1 MDYIRHVLHPSHCS
15 FLCIKSCLQHPL
27 IHLFFTR
34 TFIRIIQLE
43 FDQISLNNVYYNETY
58 EAYNFSNSAITPFYF
73 SIKIYIQEKKKT
85 TFSLLKSYTIS
96 PRVKNQNL
104 ISQQLYPL
112 YNIYMK

>member
-73 SIKIYIQEKKKT
+73 SIKIYIQEKKKKLSFLFSNLT
-85 TFSLLKSYTIS
+85 RSLHALRIKISSLNNYIHYITFI
-96 PRVKNQNL
+96 
-104 ISQQLYPL
+104 
-112 YNIYMK
+112 